1 MNFANLDT
9 QKAYHTADIEVT
21 EAQTAAAKIKTING
35 SVTNAKKNLDDAQS
49 TYNNAKAQ
57 LDAVKKDVDGLSL
70 SKVDLAALNQKIAD
84 AKKALATAKE
94 ELGAA
99 HASALAAEN
108 YSNWAQALI
117 QEQNTLV
124 YVQKQT
130 DADGNTI
137 PAVSNAKGYD
147 TQNQDVKSRSTS
159 DFVSVSDQKQVIPY
173 TIYRA
178 FVAAMYDKY
187 SYSDV
192 EKAASLT
199 KGKGAALG
207 TETQSVVF
215 WEVNSDNQLTGK
227 YYQALAGG
235 TAPANMP
242 SGTYFIGYTV
252 KHENDGYHM
261 DGIYLTTAAAQPV
274 PQTETTTTTATSTVT
289 TTTAATTIAEAA
301 TPLAATPAVLGARRT
316 PSVATAETAA
326 IAQTPAVLGA
336 ARSRA
341 TGDSTHDDLRLIVT
355 LAGAAGAAG
364 LFAAEK
370 RKKAQKKEQ

>member
-274 PQTETTTTTATSTVT
+274 PQTETTTTTTTSTVT

-316 PSVATAETAA
+316 PSVATAETAS

-341 TGDSTHDDLRLIVT
+341 TGDSTHNDLRLIVT

>member
-242 SGTYFIGYTV
+242 NGIYFIGYTV
-252 KHENDGYHM
+252 KHEGDGYHM
-261 DGIYLTTAAAQPV
+261 DGTMYRYTQPV
-274 PQTETTTTTATSTVT
+274 PQTETTTTTTTSTVT

-301 TPLAATPAVLGARRT
+301 TPLAATPAVLGARRA
-316 PSVATAETAA
+316 PSVATVETAA
-326 IAQTPAVLGA
+326 TAQTPAVLGA

>member
-35 SVTNAKKNLDDAQS
+35 SVTDAKKNLDDAQS

-207 TETQSVVF
+207 TETQSVVL

-274 PQTETTTTTATSTVT
+274 PQTETTTTTTTSTVT
-289 TTTAATTIAEAA
+289 TTTAATTIAETA

-316 PSVATAETAA
+316 PSVATVETAA

>member
-35 SVTNAKKNLDDAQS
+35 SVTDAKKNLDDAQS

-99 HASALAAEN
+99 HASALAVEN

-147 TQNQDVKSRSTS
+147 T
-159 DFVSVSDQKQVIPY
+159 
-173 TIYRA
+173 
-178 FVAAMYDKY
+178 
-187 SYSDV
+187 
-192 EKAASLT
+192 
-199 KGKGAALG
+199 
-207 TETQSVVF
+207 
-215 WEVNSDNQLTGK
+215 
-227 YYQALAGG
+227 
-235 TAPANMP
+235 
-242 SGTYFIGYTV
+242 
-252 KHENDGYHM
+252 
-261 DGIYLTTAAAQPV
+261 
-274 PQTETTTTTATSTVT
+274 
-289 TTTAATTIAEAA
+289 
-301 TPLAATPAVLGARRT
+301 
-316 PSVATAETAA
+316 
-326 IAQTPAVLGA
+326 
-336 ARSRA
+336 
-341 TGDSTHDDLRLIVT
+341 
-355 LAGAAGAAG
+355 
-364 LFAAEK
+364 
-370 RKKAQKKEQ
+370 